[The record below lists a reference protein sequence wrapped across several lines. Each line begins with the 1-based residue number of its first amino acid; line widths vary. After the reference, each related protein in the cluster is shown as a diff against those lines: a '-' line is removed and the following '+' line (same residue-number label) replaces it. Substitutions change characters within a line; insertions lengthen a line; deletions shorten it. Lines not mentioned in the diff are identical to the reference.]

1 MKLPISLAVR
11 SDFSGKSCI
20 NLLACVI
27 VVTLILM
34 SDNLPIFGKNLKL
47 LLELHR
53 AAKELDPEC
62 THFPEIFW
70 PEDWG
75 FKSQGGIPEHYFDAV
90 RVAKQYCGRCP
101 IREQCL
107 EYALEAGENYGI
119 WGGMTAQER
128 KQIRRASRKS
138 RGPSNQEEEN

>member
-1 MKLPISLAVR
+1 
-11 SDFSGKSCI
+11 
-20 NLLACVI
+20 
-27 VVTLILM
+27 M

-75 FKSQGGIPEHYFDAV
+75 FKNHGGVPEHYFDAV

-107 EYALEAGENYGI
+107 EYALEAGENFGV

-138 RGPSNQEEEN
+138 RGPSNQEEERS